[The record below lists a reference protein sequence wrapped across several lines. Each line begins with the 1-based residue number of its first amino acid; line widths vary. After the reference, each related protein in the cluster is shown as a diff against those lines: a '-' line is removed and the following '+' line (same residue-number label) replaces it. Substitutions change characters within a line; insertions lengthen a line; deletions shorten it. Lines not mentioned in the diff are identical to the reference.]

1 MNKAYFP
8 QTFCCYALTS
18 SRRSL
23 PNSPQDD
30 RKALDSGDQPAGTTA
45 LESRA
50 DSRKT
55 SSGGRG
61 LGKRE
66 VIYSYIWADQVAG
79 GTLFQSLRR
88 RGKKPNRR
96 GRNGAGRGVIPR
108 RVDISERPG
117 EVEEECEVRGC
128 ITEGLRLGWR
138 GEVRDW

>member
-8 QTFCCYALTS
+8 QIFCCYALTS
-18 SRRSL
+18 PRRSL

-50 DSRKT
+50 DSRKA

-66 VIYSYIWADQVAG
+66 VDIQLHLGGSGSWRDFVPVFAQAREEAEPSRQKWCGTRCYSKEG
-79 GTLFQSLRR
+79 GHNDRERLR
-88 RGKKPNRR
+88 KSVKYE
-96 GRNGAGRGVIPR
+96 
-108 RVDISERPG
+108 D
-117 EVEEECEVRGC
+117 
-128 ITEGLRLGWR
+128 L
-138 GEVRDW
+138 